1 MFGRNH
7 LTRNCLASGAGY
19 HSSQSV
25 TPMDSATVDYLYG
38 LQIVSYFDAAFFT
51 FLTWDTVANF
61 GNEYTYIWRSPSSF
75 IKFLYLWTRY
85 GTFFD
90 TLLPILR
97 WNVAIGASSCLI
109 VSKFQGIF
117 TAFGIAITEAILMV
131 RTYAL
136 YERSKKLVV
145 FFCVMWLSI
154 VGVSLWAAIHWTE
167 SGLQLGEGGGL
178 VCLNSYRS
186 SNVVFVTYGS
196 LLFGETVI
204 VLLTLRKA
212 IQTWS
217 LTVSRY
223 HPSRLVVNFYRDG
236 IIYYFAML
244 GIVSIDCL

>member
-1 MFGRNH
+1 
-7 LTRNCLASGAGY
+7 
-19 HSSQSV
+19 
-25 TPMDSATVDYLYG
+25 MDSATIDYLYG

-61 GNEYTYIWRSPSSF
+61 GNEYAYIWRSPSSF

-136 YERSKKLVV
+136 YERSKNWWCFSVS
-145 FFCVMWLSI
+145 CGCPLSGS
-154 VGVSLWAAIHWTE
+154 VY
-167 SGLQLGEGGGL
+167 GLPSTGQNPDSSWEKEEGL
-178 VCLNSYRS
+178 
-186 SNVVFVTYGS
+186 FV
-196 LLFGETVI
+196 
-204 VLLTLRKA
+204 
-212 IQTWS
+212 
-217 LTVSRY
+217 
-223 HPSRLVVNFYRDG
+223 
-236 IIYYFAML
+236 
-244 GIVSIDCL
+244 